1 MSIVAQDLGHPPLTS
16 NNMTLMIQVFRNDNP
31 PVFDKKIYT
40 QSISQDFQVGQQ
52 VVNVKATDRDPQVSI
67 ITYSH
72 QMCVY
77 FYCSMHWNPMKN
89 NNNDDNNGNINNY
102 NNKNNDNNFDNN
114 RNYNNNYNIN
124 NKIIIIELL
133 LIIQ

>member
-1 MSIVAQDLGHPPLTS
+1 MGHPPLTS

-72 QMCVY
+72 QMSFC
-77 FYCSMHWNPMKN
+77 FYCSMHLNTMKN
-89 NNNDDNNGNINNY
+89 NNNDDNDGNNNNY
-102 NNKNNDNNFDNN
+102 DNKNNDNNH
-114 RNYNNNYNIN
+114 NYNNNYIIN
-124 NKIIIIELL
+124 NKLL
-133 LIIQ
+133 LNYY